1 MLPNPLFWK
10 VHMYG
15 IMIAVGVLAAF
26 LVLYGYGKKLKIN
39 SKLLDFVYYDA
50 IVSIVL
56 GFGCA
61 ALTQAFYDYLEHPEN
76 GFHLSGGITFMGGM
90 VGGTALF
97 FLFYALSEADVG
109 IAVNSGAAIAREIA
123 DVTITTDD
131 LSALITMKKLSVA
144 AMKRI
149 HGNYRRI
156 MSFNTALI
164 VLGLV
169 GVLPPATSALLHNLS
184 TLAIGLKSM
193 TNLLPAQKSMPEA
206 SPAADSV
213 Q

>member
-97 FLFYALSEADVG
+97 FLFYALFRKFRQGTHFSDVLSLIPCCILVAHG
-109 IAVNSGAAIAREIA
+109 FGRIGCFFAA
-123 DVTITTDD
+123 
-131 LSALITMKKLSVA
+131 K
-144 AMKRI
+144 
-149 HGNYRRI
+149 RRI
-156 MSFNTALI
+156 SS
-164 VLGLV
+164 
-169 GVLPPATSALLHNLS
+169 LPSSSPIFPTPFTRPNCTRRHSCLSCLESARCFCCAT
-184 TLAIGLKSM
+184 TTG
-193 TNLLPAQKSMPEA
+193 TT
-206 SPAADSV
+206 
-213 Q
+213 

>member
-1 MLPNPLFWK
+1 MAEDGVLIAVLLIEDPIKPEAPAVIDGLRRAGFSHI
-10 VHMYG
+10 VMMTG
-15 IMIAVGVLAAF
+15 DSDRTARAVAVAVGVDRYYSEVLPEDKAAF
-26 LVLYGYGKKLKIN
+26 VRTMRGEGHKVIMIGDGVN
-39 SKLLDFVYYDA
+39 DA
-50 IVSIVL
+50 
-56 GFGCA
+56 
-61 ALTQAFYDYLEHPEN
+61 P
-76 GFHLSGGITFMGGM
+76 
-90 VGGTALF
+90 
-97 FLFYALSEADVG
+97 ALSEADVG

-131 LSALITMKKLSVA
+131 LSALITMKQLSVA